1 MESVTVS
8 TGKSVFGWIEGPE
21 EIGGGEQDAPSSSS
35 VFMTQVPTNT
45 CQESFN
51 CVYLA
56 FDSSYFACLE
66 LNLRCHLCHDHNPDI
81 VRVRFGVVRGQWVR
95 VEDNSSL

>member
-1 MESVTVS
+1 MS

-45 CQESFN
+45 WQESFN
-51 CVYLA
+51 CVYWA
-56 FDSSYFACLE
+56 FILMSRTQFEVSPL
-66 LNLRCHLCHDHNPDI
+66 
-81 VRVRFGVVRGQWVR
+81 
-95 VEDNSSL
+95 S

>member
-1 MESVTVS
+1 MS

-66 LNLRCHLCHDHNPDI
+66 LNLWCHLCPDHYPDI
-81 VRVRFGVVRGQWVR
+81 V
-95 VEDNSSL
+95 LLT